1 MKRRSYTKT
10 QIAIWV
16 ISLLVVISMLCGLIG
31 SAHWG
36 AGVGT
41 SMLAPGFVPWCI
53 PFAVS
58 LIVQARSRDGIV
70 RTGIVEVNDAL

>member
-31 SAHWG
+31 SLIG
-36 AGVGT
+36 GPGGGT
-41 SMLAPGFVPWCI
+41 SMLTPTWAHMALLY
-53 PFAVS
+53 FAM
-58 LIVQARSRDGIV
+58 
-70 RTGIVEVNDAL
+70 